1 MACVGKLMA
10 ATPLSAR
17 PIYPFL
23 WLAPAFAIL
32 IAVLVYP
39 WLWSGYLTVFKWNPI
54 RQQPPTFVGLQNFI
68 DVFSNPRFLH
78 ALRRTLILAAI
89 HISASLG
96 IGLLVSMVLNSG
108 IRWQRFFRVAV
119 MFPLVLTP
127 VAVGL
132 MWRII
137 LHEQWGILNYLL
149 SWLGLRKVEWLSNPS
164 LTLPVITV
172 VHTWR
177 QSPFMVLI
185 LLAALQ
191 SLPTEHIEAA
201 VIDGATRRQQF
212 WYIILPWLRPA
223 TVVGIL
229 FLSIFALRV
238 FAIVLSIYGGPGPG
252 NAGELLGVYL
262 YEHFRKTWE
271 FGTTSAISYSL
282 LLLTLLLGLTIIKTL
297 YVEHKE

>member
-1 MACVGKLMA
+1 MA

-17 PIYPFL
+17 PIYPYL

-39 WLWSGYLTVFKWNPI
+39 WLWSGYLTVFEWNPI
-54 RQQPPTFVGLQNFI
+54 RQQPPSFVGLDNFI
-68 DVFSNPRFLH
+68 EVFGNRRFLH
-78 ALRRTLILAAI
+78 ALRRTLILATV
-89 HISASLG
+89 HISASLV
-96 IGLLVSMVLNSG
+96 IGLVVSMVLNSG
-108 IRWQRFFRVAV
+108 IRLQRFFRVAV

-137 LHEQWGILNYLL
+137 LHEQWGILNYFL
-149 SWLGLRKVEWLSNPS
+149 SWLGFRKAEWLSNPS
-164 LTLPVITV
+164 LTVPVITV

-191 SLPTEHIEAA
+191 SLPTEHVEAA

-223 TVVGIL
+223 AVVGIL

-238 FAIVLSIYGGPGPG
+238 FAVVFSIYGGPGPG
-252 NAGELLGVYL
+252 NAGEFLGVYL

-282 LLLTLLLGLTIIKTL
+282 LMLTLLLGLTIVKTL